1 MSSEGQIS
9 IVKKDRIRMYMRII
23 ANNLKDTERLGKI
36 IAKCIGKGTVICL
49 DGELGVGKTA
59 LTKFIAKEFGVK
71 GNITSPTF
79 TIIKEYAGK
88 LPFYHM
94 DVYRIDSE
102 DDMYDLG
109 YDEYIYSEGV
119 TVIEWADLIKGI
131 LPEERVNIEI
141 KRIDDTKREI
151 NIEGKGLIFEKLV
164 SELSNENTI
173 N

>member
-1 MSSEGQIS
+1 M
-9 IVKKDRIRMYMRII
+9 KII
-23 ANNLKDTERLGKI
+23 ARNIKDTEKLGKI
-36 IAKCIGKGTVICL
+36 IAKRIEKGTVICL

-59 LTKFIAKEFGVK
+59 LTQFIAKEFGVK
-71 GNITSPTF
+71 ENIISPTF
-79 TIIKEYAGK
+79 TIIKEYEGK

-119 TVIEWADLIKGI
+119 TIIEWADLIKGM
-131 LPEERVNIEI
+131 LPEERINIEI
-141 KRIDDTKREI
+141 KRIDDEKREI

-164 SELSNENTI
+164 WELSNENTF